1 MSLRRTLAAFA
12 ITLSLSGAAF
22 VASTLGECPEDARGT
37 AHAETW
43 STVYISFCC
52 TKKTKTFKPGDVSQ
66 VTKTVVK
73 DSYRTTGGSPDGHK
87 NQEVMGRTC
96 GGSSMI
102 TATWSDVHASMDS
115 SEGHSATCN

>member
-1 MSLRRTLAAFA
+1 MIRRTLAAFV
-12 ITLSLSGAAF
+12 ITLSLSSAAF
-22 VASTLGECPEDARGT
+22 VATSLGECPEDAPGT

-52 TKKTKTFKPGDVSQ
+52 TKKTKVFKPGDVSQ
-66 VTKTVVK
+66 VTRSVIRETYPVN
-73 DSYRTTGGSPDGHK
+73 TGVPDGHK

-96 GGSSMI
+96 GGSNMI
-102 TATWSDVHASMDS
+102 SSTWSDVHAALDV